1 MGITLYNNG
10 NSGLN
15 THLKP
20 KVSRDMPPNIS
31 KPSVLQQIAVQRWG
45 RRCSSNPAGWG
56 TCDGYHQQ
64 PGFCIYVLMFSL
76 MYDHGLLWAND
87 MFSFFGRQMRTY
99 IDMFHPNCFFQ
110 LSPQRF
116 QQMFTPSW
124 THLKVVI
131 CNMTPG
137 AMRPSV
143 AFRKKTFHS
152 CILQRNIFFENI
164 TCHSQTSQ
172 SSFSSFGMLNQ
183 STDHSIVSM
192 GTGPPLEVLPKT
204 N

>member
-1 MGITLYNNG
+1 MQQQSGWMRHLRWVTSATSFFVIT
-10 NSGLN
+10 
-15 THLKP
+15 
-20 KVSRDMPPNIS
+20 
-31 KPSVLQQIAVQRWG
+31 VLF
-45 RRCSSNPAGWG
+45 SF
-56 TCDGYHQQ
+56 TYH
-64 PGFCIYVLMFSL
+64 
-76 MYDHGLLWAND
+76 DLLWASD
-87 MFSFFGRQMRTY
+87 MSKKYKYIIYKYICSNLISWTQMRT
-99 IDMFHPNCFFQ
+99 HVSTQTVFFQ
-110 LSPQRF
+110 LFPQRF

-137 AMRPSV
+137 TMHPSV

>member
-1 MGITLYNNG
+1 MGITSYC
-10 NSGLN
+10 GLS

-20 KVSRDMPPNIS
+20 KVSWDIPPNIS
-31 KPSVLQQIAVQRWG
+31 KPSVLQQIAVQRRG
-45 RRCSSNPAGWG
+45 LGCSSNPAGWG

-87 MFSFFGRQMRTY
+87 MSSFFGRQMRTY

-137 AMRPSV
+137 TTHPSV
-143 AFRKKTFHS
+143 AFRKKTFRYR
-152 CILQRNIFFENI
+152 IAKEYFFENI
-164 TCHSQTSQ
+164 TCHSQRSQ
-172 SSFSSFGMLNQ
+172 NTFSSFGMLNQ

-192 GTGPPLEVLPKT
+192 GTGPPLEVKT